1 MLAQNKI
8 FANEKLMLIHLIS
21 FNTITICAII
31 IETMIITGA
40 LEVREDIDDMNKRQK
55 RILFA
60 EIIIEYIACTAQIGV
75 VVTMMIMFTKH
86 SQTISKA

>member
-40 LEVREDIDDMNKRQK
+40 LEVREDIDDLNER
-55 RILFA
+55 
-60 EIIIEYIACTAQIGV
+60 
-75 VVTMMIMFTKH
+75 
-86 SQTISKA
+86 